1 MTGVAAK
8 IPPQKNQGGAQLADV
23 PQRLC
28 LMTHGCEN
36 CQARPAMDEHKNN
49 IRIPFKAP
57 FFKFAKH
64 DTFTGISAPNINAEF
79 VAHASNFTRVSTSSA
94 SLSLVYDC
102 CFACTHSRT
111 IYIA

>member
-8 IPPQKNQGGAQLADV
+8 IPPQKTKGGAQLADV

-49 IRIPFKAP
+49 IRIPFGSWLHSSNLPSMTHLLALVRLTSMLNLL
-57 FFKFAKH
+57 H
-64 DTFTGISAPNINAEF
+64 MHQVLQEF
-79 VAHASNFTRVSTSSA
+79 QHHLH
-94 SLSLVYDC
+94 LS
-102 CFACTHSRT
+102 H
-111 IYIA
+111 